1 MRRLMR
7 RFSSADY
14 DSELPPTMVAVHRH
28 PRTRRLHRL
37 PECRAM
43 KYQGKRGL
51 EPLLLR
57 SDQLTEAG
65 DPCRFCFGE

>member
-1 MRRLMR
+1 MRFMKRAR
-7 RFSSADY
+7 ARDEDY
-14 DSELPPTMVAVHRH
+14 ELPPTMLAVHRH

-57 SDQLTEAG
+57 SDKLNEAG
-65 DPCRFCFGE
+65 DPCRFCFGS

>member
-1 MRRLMR
+1 MRFIRRLR
-7 RFSSADY
+7 AHEEEY
-14 DSELPPTMVAVHRH
+14 ELPPTMLAVHRH

-37 PECRAM
+37 PQCRAM
-43 KYQGKRGL
+43 KYQGKKGL

-65 DPCRFCFGE
+65 DPCRFCFGD